1 MCIWKEEI
9 TQVLERI
16 KVTQHNVSFLLNE
29 LVGKSVTEYHVL
41 NSFELI
47 RKEAAGGKLTV
58 VRLLP

>member
-29 LVGKSVTEYHVL
+29 LVGKSVTEYHVS

-47 RKEAAGGKLTV
+47 KEAAGGKLTV